1 MRLGYH
7 RRRVD
12 WFGAIVKQS
21 KRFLA
26 QERLAHAERAQ
37 LRDERLQ
44 ALLRHARERSA
55 FYRERIPDGPVA
67 LEGLPAL
74 EKPEMMERFD
84 DLVCDPRLRRDDLLA
99 WVETRTRDELFEDGY
114 RVMTTSG
121 SSGRKGLFVYDR
133 EGWAAIAGYMLRISA
148 WQGMRPGIPRRRLA
162 LVGGASVT
170 HMSCQG
176 GASLRVGVHRVLT
189 LPVTAPVDE
198 QVAALNHFQPQ
209 FLNTYPSAA
218 MRLAEEQEAGR
229 LRLSLT
235 AMSTSSE
242 VRTPAM
248 TERLAAAFGVEPYD
262 VYATTEGLFGTE
274 CEQHD
279 GIHLF
284 DDACVVENVDG
295 DGRAV
300 PPGTAGARVLV
311 TNLHNR
317 VQPIVRLAVADVIT
331 LDPEPCPCGRTLV
344 RAAAIDGRHDDVL
357 SMRARGGGTA
367 TVLPAHFAVIT
378 RDRGVRE
385 FQVRQEPGGV
395 RVLVV
400 PCVAGDVELE
410 ARLRG
415 AVTRA
420 LAEIGVDA
428 RVEVERCEALA
439 RRGGKAQIVV
449 AAEDPLLAQPSEG

>member
-26 QERLAHAERAQ
+26 QDRLAQAERAR
-37 LRDERLQ
+37 LREERLQ

-55 FYRERIPDGPVA
+55 FYRERIPAGPVA
-67 LEGLPAL
+67 LERLPML
-74 EKPEMMERFD
+74 EKAEMMERFD
-84 DLVCDPRLRRDDLLA
+84 DLVTDPRLRRDELLA
-99 WVETRTRDELFEDGY
+99 WIETRTRDELFADRF

-133 EGWAAIAGYMLRISA
+133 EGWAAIAGQFLRIST

-162 LVGGASVT
+162 MVGGASVT
-170 HMSCQG
+170 HMSSQG
-176 GASLRVGVHRVLT
+176 GASLGIGVHRVLT

-198 QVAALNHFQPQ
+198 QVAALNRFRPE
-209 FLNTYPSAA
+209 FLNVYPSAA

-248 TERLAAAFGVEPYD
+248 VERLAAAFGVQPYD
-262 VYATTEGLFGTE
+262 VYATTEGLFGME
-274 CEQHD
+274 CERHD

-284 DDACVVENVDG
+284 DDACIVENVDEA
-295 DGRAV
+295 GRPV
-300 PPGTAGARVLV
+300 PPGEPGAQLLV
-311 TNLHNR
+311 TNLHGFL
-317 VQPIVRLAVADVIT
+317 QPIVRLAVADVVTI
-331 LDPEPCPCGRTLV
+331 DPEPCACGRTLV

-357 SMRARGGGTA
+357 SLPARGGGTV
-367 TVLPAHFAVIT
+367 TVLPAHFSVIT
-378 RDRGVRE
+378 RDRAVRE

-400 PCVAGDVELE
+400 PCADGDPELE
-410 ARLRG
+410 ARLG
-415 AVTRA
+415 HAVARA
-420 LAEIGVDA
+420 LGELGADA

-439 RRGGKAQIVV
+439 RRGGKMQIVQ
-449 AAEDPLLAQPSEG
+449 ALPG